1 MLNGGCVAGPESPP
15 VVVCDAGPLIH
26 LDELGC
32 LDLLSDFREVLV
44 PAEVWNEVARHRSAA
59 LRRRRVR
66 LNRIAVVSAPGE
78 ALLDLA
84 RSLLLGLGELEALSL
99 MATLGPAILLTD
111 EAAARLAAN
120 TLGYEV
126 HGTIGIVVRAAR
138 REQRTKRQVLNLLH
152 AIPRKSTLFV
162 TEALLR
168 SIFEEVRSS

>member
-1 MLNGGCVAGPESPP
+1 
-15 VVVCDAGPLIH
+15 
-26 LDELGC
+26 
-32 LDLLSDFREVLV
+32 
-44 PAEVWNEVARHRSAA
+44 
-59 LRRRRVR
+59 
-66 LNRIAVVSAPGE
+66 
-78 ALLDLA
+78 
-84 RSLLLGLGELEALSL
+84 